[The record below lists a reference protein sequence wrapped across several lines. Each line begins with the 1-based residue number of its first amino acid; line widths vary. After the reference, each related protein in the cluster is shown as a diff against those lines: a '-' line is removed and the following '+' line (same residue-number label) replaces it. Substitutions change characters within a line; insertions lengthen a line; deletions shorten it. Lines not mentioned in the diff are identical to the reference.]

1 MKTIKEKSKMTV
13 HRNRPTGAD
22 DGRADGGESMK
33 YSPLGSEKV
42 ISQTFNDSCLETT
55 FERENELKSEYEIYV
70 NWMNPDQ
77 LAEVSFQLPFHD
89 WQTLEKSEVWRNLDE
104 FLSEVQIE
112 YIPKY
117 RQVQP
122 IVKEKVVYRSLL
134 GSLIAFFRD
143 KLTRQ

>member
-1 MKTIKEKSKMTV
+1 
-13 HRNRPTGAD
+13 
-22 DGRADGGESMK
+22 MK
-33 YSPLGSEKV
+33 YSPLGSGKP
-42 ISQTFNDSCLETT
+42 ISQTFNGDCLKTT

-89 WQTLEKSEVWRNLDE
+89 WQILEKSEVWKNLDE
-104 FLSEVQIE
+104 FLSGVQIE

-117 RQVQP
+117 RQAQP
-122 IVKEKVVYRSLL
+122 IVVEKVVYRSLL

>member
-1 MKTIKEKSKMTV
+1 MTV
-13 HRNRPTGAD
+13 HRNRLTGAD
-22 DGRADGGESMK
+22 DGRADGGENMK

-42 ISQTFNDSCLETT
+42 ISQTFNGSCLKTT

-122 IVKEKVVYRSLL
+122 IVVEKVVYRSLL
-134 GSLIAFFRD
+134 GSLVAFFRD
-143 KLTRQ
+143 KLIRQ